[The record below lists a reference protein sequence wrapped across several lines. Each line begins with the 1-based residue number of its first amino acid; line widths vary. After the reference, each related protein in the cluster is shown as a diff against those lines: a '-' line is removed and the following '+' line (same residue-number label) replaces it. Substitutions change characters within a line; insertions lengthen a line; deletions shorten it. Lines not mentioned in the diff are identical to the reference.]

1 MTLLNVFSV
10 LTTPTT
16 YCLAAYLLFFGI
28 LVVLVEL
35 QEYAVFSRSSRTPLD
50 ADLFYVVVEEWFR
63 FLCVPGGKALFYFL
77 LSLLGLMAWTSSLPQ
92 FVGGVV
98 MMTLAVINFIVH
110 FTALGTPEN
119 HQRLLE
125 EGPIPNQEAIET
137 ALSHALGKAVTL
149 AVVPEKLESPRKS
162 PRRHL
167 SRKLTEGIL
176 SIVAGEH

>member
-1 MTLLNVFSV
+1 MATSVMTLLNFFSA

-35 QEYAVFSRSSRTPLD
+35 QEYAVFN
-50 ADLFYVVVEEWFR
+50 LFYVVVEEWFR

-77 LSLLGLMAWTSSLPQ
+77 ISLLGLMAWTSSLPQ

-98 MMTLAVINFIVH
+98 MMTLAVINFVVH
-110 FTALGTPEN
+110 FTALGSPET

-149 AVVPEKLESPRKS
+149 AVVPEKLASPRKS
-162 PRRHL
+162 PRRRL

-176 SIVAGEH
+176 SIVAGEQ